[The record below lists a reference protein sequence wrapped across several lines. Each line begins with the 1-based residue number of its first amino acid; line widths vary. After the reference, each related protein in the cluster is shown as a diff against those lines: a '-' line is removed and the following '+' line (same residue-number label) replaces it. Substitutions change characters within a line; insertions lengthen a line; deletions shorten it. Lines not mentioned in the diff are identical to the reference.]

1 MQLATGEAAVS
12 MVQLIKK
19 VNDIQKVVVSGG
31 LLAVVFACKRNPLK
45 VDISG
50 IETEVEVV
58 RFEEEL
64 FSIPLQDTLAELT
77 ALRDNIPSFFDLFT
91 YKVINAGGI
100 TQDHFPDIMGKFL
113 TDSMIMD
120 VKQKV
125 EEEFGSFQKTE
136 RELIKAFK
144 YYQYHFPDKE
154 LPVIYTM
161 VSGFNQSVVT
171 AENIIGVSLDKYLGR
186 DYTYYHQLSNVPLY
200 KISNMHPEKLVPD
213 VAYAW
218 GMTEFDDSRHTTTL
232 LDNIIFQGKLMYF
245 VDALLPEMHD
255 SLKIGYT
262 ASQLKW
268 CKNNEPQM
276 WNHLV
281 ENRMLFSNK
290 RMDIVRFINDAPST
304 TGFPVE
310 SPGRAGVWIGWQIVR
325 EYMKKHKEVTL
336 PELMENTNYQQ
347 ILNDSGYFPE

>member
-1 MQLATGEAAVS
+1 MTFRKMLFLAA
-12 MVQLIKK
+12 MVA
-19 VNDIQKVVVSGG
+19 VVVG
-31 LLAVVFACKRNPLK
+31 CKRNPLK

-50 IETEVEVV
+50 IETEVEIV
-58 RFEEEL
+58 RFEQEL
-64 FSIPLQDTLAELT
+64 FSIPLQDTLMELT
-77 ALRDNIPSFFDLFT
+77 LLRNRYPDFFDLFS

-100 TQDHFPDIMGKFL
+100 TQDHFPEIMGEFL

-125 EEEFGSFQKTE
+125 EEEFGNFRRTE
-136 RELIKAFK
+136 RDLITAFK
-144 YYQYHFPDKE
+144 YFQYHFPYKE

-186 DYTYYHQLSNVPLY
+186 DFEYYHQLSNVPLY
-200 KISNMHPEKLVPD
+200 KIANMHPDKLVPD

-218 GMTEFDDSRHTTTL
+218 GITEFDDSRHATTL
-232 LDNIIFQGKLMYF
+232 LDNIISQGKLMYF
-245 VDALLPEMHD
+245 VDAMLPDMHD

-262 ASQLKW
+262 AAQLRW

-310 SPGRAGVWIGWQIVR
+310 SPGRAGIWIGWQIVR
-325 EYMKKHKEVTL
+325 QYMKRYKEVTL
-336 PELMENTNYQQ
+336 QELMENTNYQQ

>member
-1 MQLATGEAAVS
+1 MMFRKILILAA
-12 MVQLIKK
+12 
-19 VNDIQKVVVSGG
+19 
-31 LLAVVFACKRNPLK
+31 LLAVVYSCKRNPLK

-58 RFEEEL
+58 RFDQEL
-64 FSIPLQDTLAELT
+64 FSVPLQDTIAELT
-77 ALRDNIPSFFDLFT
+77 EVRSRYPEFFDLFT

-100 TQDHFPDIMGKFL
+100 TQDHFPAIMGQFL
-113 TDSMIMD
+113 TDTVILD

-125 EEEFGSFQKTE
+125 EEEFGSFQRIE
-136 RELIKAFK
+136 RDLIKAFK
-144 YYQYHFPDKE
+144 YYQYHFPFKE

-161 VSGFNQSVVT
+161 ISGFNQSVVT

-186 DYTYYHQLSNVPLY
+186 DYSYYHQLSNVPLY
-200 KISNMHPEKLVPD
+200 KIANMHPGKLVPD

-218 GMTEFDDSRHTTTL
+218 AITEFDDSRHATTL
-232 LDNIIFQGKLMYF
+232 LDHIISQGKLMYL
-245 VDALLPEMHD
+245 VDAMLPEMHD

-262 ASQLKW
+262 ADQLKW
-268 CKNNEPQM
+268 CKNNEPEM

-310 SPGRAGVWIGWQIVR
+310 SPGRTGVWIGWQIVR
-325 EYMKKHKEVTL
+325 QYMKKYKEMTL
-336 PELMENTNYQQ
+336 PELMDNTNYQQ
-347 ILNDSGYFPE
+347 ILNDSAYFPE